1 MSNDIHDQTTSTAA
15 AAQNTHHHDK
25 AKDKS
30 NTADAFSKMLDG
42 FRSNGVVDI
51 DGGEGDDVINA
62 KGEFVHVNGGA
73 GDDVINVESTPHY
86 HPPHFV
92 TLHEIQHMREIHRHI
107 QAHHH
112 DHHDHHGHHGFGMRP
127 GVIGTGGGHMDRTPA
142 SLVSGG
148 DGNDKITTNG
158 VTLARGGSGDDTMDI
173 GGGTAY
179 GGTGNDTITN
189 KGSADL
195 YGGAGDDVIRSVGM
209 MNINSNISGGAGD
222 DEIMASGSQ
231 LSVDG
236 GTGNDKITLDGEHQH
251 DLLRPNVVFDH
262 HGHHV
267 HLGHGPESGSAV
279 LKGGMGDDA
288 ITITNEATATI
299 EYFKGDGHDT
309 LSGANE
315 ASVLKLGQGLTFEGT
330 TFVVDG
336 NNLAISFPDAE
347 GSVTI
352 LDYATQGVPMV
363 AFASG
368 RTLDASTT
376 IALAGGNPD
385 AYKADDGAAAK
396 SSAPSDHDD

>member
-1 MSNDIHDQTTSTAA
+1 MSNDISEQATSTAA
-15 AAQNTHHHDK
+15 AAQNTHQHDK
-25 AKDKS
+25 AKEKS

-42 FRSNGVVDI
+42 FRSSGVVDI

-62 KGEFVHVNGGA
+62 KGVFVHVNGGA
-73 GDDVINVESTPHY
+73 GDDVINVESTPQY
-86 HPPHFV
+86 RPPHHV
-92 TLHEIQHMREIHRHI
+92 TLHDFEHMREMQRHI
-107 QAHHH
+107 HAH
-112 DHHDHHGHHGFGMRP
+112 HHDHHGHHSHGMRP
-127 GVIGTGGGHMDRTPA
+127 GVIGIGGGHMDRSPA
-142 SLVSGG
+142 SVVSGG
-148 DGNDKITTNG
+148 DGDDTITTNG
-158 VTLARGGSGDDTMDI
+158 VTLARGGSGDDVMDI
-173 GGGTAY
+173 ASGTAY

-189 KGSADL
+189 KASADL
-195 YGGAGDDVIRSVGM
+195 YGGAGDDIILSSGM

-251 DLLRPNVVFDH
+251 DLMRPNLVLDH

-279 LKGGMGDDA
+279 VNGGMGDDA
-288 ITITNEATATI
+288 ITLTNEATATI

-309 LSGANE
+309 ISGANE
-315 ASVLKLGQGLTFEGT
+315 ASVLKLGHGPTFEGT

-336 NNLAISFPDAE
+336 DNLAISFPDAE

-352 LDYATQGVPMV
+352 LDYATQGVPMIEFV
-363 AFASG
+363 SG

-385 AYKADDGAAAK
+385 AYKADDGGAAAT